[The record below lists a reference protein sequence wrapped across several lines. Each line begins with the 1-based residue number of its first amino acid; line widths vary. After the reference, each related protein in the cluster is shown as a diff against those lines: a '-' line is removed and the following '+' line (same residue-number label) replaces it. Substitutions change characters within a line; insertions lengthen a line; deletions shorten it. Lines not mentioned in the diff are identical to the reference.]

1 MDQYAIACMTNAE
14 LIYWNSFEFLS
25 LNLFLYDHLLIAHF
39 FCYPFLPL
47 VCQIWTWICL
57 WCGGWLYSL
66 SNQNWNEKWV
76 LLCHSQKEDNCHLW
90 DSRCYWSWTQQ
101 TQPNHHLKRNKDL
114 LKHLW
119 NIIWG
124 PLTFQFSWKVH
135 VWRMCTHVRVQNE
148 MSVFYRVFDMR
159 NQAKPWKI
167 LKDFTRI

>member
-66 SNQNWNEKWV
+66 CIQNWNEKWV

-101 TQPNHHLKRNKDL
+101 TQPNHHLKRNKNL

-119 NIIWG
+119 NTKSLQSFYVKWSLSEGLWPFSFLERYMYVYRMRSQFFIGFLIWE
-124 PLTFQFSWKVH
+124 TK
-135 VWRMCTHVRVQNE
+135 
-148 MSVFYRVFDMR
+148 R
-159 NQAKPWKI
+159 NHGR
-167 LKDFTRI
+167 F